1 MPVSKA
7 QQRAVD
13 KYVKENYDRIE
24 VKVPK
29 GQKEI
34 IRAHAEARGESVNG
48 FIGRAIDNQMAAD
61 NAASR
66 AASELSEGIPLHT
79 LEQRVRRTLYKHNML
94 IRKKEGTYTVVGG
107 DEPHTF
113 NSFGAL
119 LAFADSLENKED
131 NK

>member
-1 MPVSKA
+1 MPASKA
-7 QQRAVD
+7 QQKATN
-13 KYVKENYDRIE
+13 KWIEKAYDRINLT
-24 VKVPK
+24 VPK
-29 GQKEI
+29 GQKDVI
-34 IRAHAEARGESVNG
+34 KAHAEARGESVNG

-113 NSFGAL
+113 DSFGAL
-119 LAFADSLENKED
+119 LAFSDSLENKED

>member
-13 KYVKENYDRIE
+13 RYVKENYDRIE
-24 VKVPK
+24 IKAPK
-29 GQKEI
+29 GRKAEI
-34 IRAHAEARGESVNG
+34 KAHAEARGESVNG
-48 FIGRAIDNQMAAD
+48 FIGRAIDNQMEAD

-119 LAFADSLENKED
+119 LAFADSLD
-131 NK
+131 T